1 VSTLAPARSLPPG
14 PRAPASVQVA
24 RWTLAPASF
33 LRDCRRR
40 FGDLFTLRLVLGGRV
55 PTVFLADPECVGEVF
70 RRNATTVGLPRET
83 LTPIFGSNSVLV
95 VDGPEHMRKRKLL
108 APPFHG
114 ENMKRY
120 ERTVL
125 DATTAAVER
134 WPVGEPI
141 ALSGRL
147 HSIALEVVFKAVFG
161 LDDERRDALMRRRI
175 AALLALGANR
185 FTIAAAALPA
195 RVGPVGLRFPV
206 VHRRRRLD
214 AALHEE
220 IARRRA
226 EGDLAGRRDVMSTLL
241 TARDETG
248 DGLSDQE
255 VCDNLV
261 TILLAGHETT
271 ATAVAWSFDHLLH
284 NPAAYERLV
293 EEARDP
299 AGSGEYA
306 DAVITETLRLS
317 PPLPIVTRAL
327 AAPLRAGG
335 HELPAGTLVAPCSFL
350 IHRSPELFAPD
361 PEAFRP
367 ERFLDAP
374 VDRSSWFPFGGGER
388 RCLGANFARVQARL
402 IVTRVLQLVDLSP
415 AAARAETIRRQGL
428 VLAPRRG
435 TRAVVLRQL

>member
-1 VSTLAPARSLPPG
+1 MSTTALAGSLPPG
-14 PRAPASVQVA
+14 PRTPASVQVA
-24 RWTLAPASF
+24 RWTLDPATF

-40 FGDLFTLRLVLGGRV
+40 FGNLFTLRLVLGGRV
-55 PTVFLADPECVGEVF
+55 PTVFLADPEYVGEVF
-70 RRNATTVGLPRET
+70 RRKATTVGFPRET

-95 VDGPEHMRKRKLL
+95 VDGPEHLRKRKLL

-114 ENMKRY
+114 QNLRQHE
-120 ERTVL
+120 ETVL
-125 DATTAAVER
+125 DATTTAVEG
-134 WPVGEPI
+134 WPVGEPF
-141 ALSGRL
+141 ALGERL
-147 HSIALEVVFKAVFG
+147 HSIALEVILKAVFG
-161 LDDERRDALMRRRI
+161 LDDPRRDALVRRRI
-175 AALLALGANR
+175 DQLLSLGANR

-195 RVGPVGLRFPV
+195 RVGPIDLRFPV

-226 EGDLAGRRDVMSTLL
+226 EGDLAGRHDVMSTLL

-271 ATAVAWSFDHLLH
+271 ATALAWSFDHLLH
-284 NPAAYERLV
+284 NQAAFGRTV

-306 DAVITETLRLS
+306 EAVITESLRMS
-317 PPLPIVTRAL
+317 PPFPIVTRAL

-335 HELPAGTLVAPCSFL
+335 YELPAGTLVAPCSFL
-350 IHRSPELFAPD
+350 IHRSPEWFAPD

-367 ERFLDAP
+367 ERFLGSP

-402 IVTRVLQLVDLSP
+402 IMCRVLQLVDLAP
-415 AAARAETIRRQGL
+415 GAVRPETIRRKGL

-435 TRAVVLRQL
+435 TRAVVVRRL